1 MTETKT
7 ISPRKQ
13 RKALYNAPLHIRRK
27 MFGARLAPELREKY
41 GVKTLPVREGDEVL
55 VMRGA
60 FRGTEGKVVEVDTKN
75 YRVYIENVTMEKADG
90 TTVYYPIH
98 PSKVMITK
106 LKLDDEWRKKIIER
120 KRKHK
125 EE

>member
-1 MTETKT
+1 MKRTV
-7 ISPRKQ
+7 SPRKQ
-13 RKALYNAPLHIRRK
+13 RKALYNAPLHVRHK

-41 GVKTLPVREGDEVL
+41 GVKTLPIREGDEVL
-55 VMRGA
+55 IMRGV

-75 YRVYIENVTMEKADG
+75 YRIHVENATVEKADG
-90 TTVYYPIH
+90 TTTYYPIH

-106 LKLDDEWRKKIIER
+106 LKLDDEVRKKIIER
-120 KRKHK
+120 KKGRV

>member
-1 MTETKT
+1 MEKT
-7 ISPRKQ
+7 VNPRKQ
-13 RKALYNAPLHIRRK
+13 RKSLYIAPLHVRHK

-55 VMRGA
+55 VMRGT
-60 FRGTEGKVVEVDTKN
+60 FRGTEGKVVEVDTKK
-75 YRVYIENVTMEKADG
+75 YRIHVENVTIEKADG
-90 TTVYYPIH
+90 TTVYYPLH

-106 LKLDDEWRKKIIER
+106 LKLDDERRKKIIDR
-120 KRKHK
+120 KRGRM

>member
-1 MTETKT
+1 MAVKK
-7 ISPRKQ
+7 IVSPRRQ
-13 RKALYNAPLHIRRK
+13 RKALYGAPLHVRHK

-60 FRGTEGKVVEVDTKN
+60 FRGTEGKVVEVDAKK
-75 YRVYIENVTMEKADG
+75 YRIHVENVTIEKADG
-90 TTVYYPIH
+90 TTVYYPLH

-106 LKLDDEWRKKIIER
+106 LKLDDDWRKRIMDR
-120 KRKHK
+120 KRGRM

>member
-1 MTETKT
+1 
-7 ISPRKQ
+7 
-13 RKALYNAPLHIRRK
+13 

-55 VMRGA
+55 IMRGA

-75 YRVYIENVTMEKADG
+75 YRIHVENVTVEKVDG
-90 TTVYYPIH
+90 TTTYYPIH

-106 LKLDDEWRKKIIER
+106 LKLDDEVRKKIIER
-120 KRKHK
+120 KRGRV